1 MNTINSTK
9 MNIFTKSMLG
19 FSVEDTNISEIQIS
33 AVDLEFVNSIVTSL
47 DEPVEQVIS
56 DLTKVFTFSREK
68 DSEWVLAD
76 SSLDYLSDVGELL
89 RTLQDFEMIQYNV
102 STFPEKD
109 FSRIFEKLE
118 AQAESNRVEELAL
131 QAHEDKQIE
140 IHEAIGI
147 SEC

>member
-47 DEPVEQVIS
+47 DEPVEEVIS

-118 AQAESNRVEELAL
+118 AQAESNRIEELAL

-147 SEC
+147 SRC